1 MGFFCESDPF
11 AFYQA
16 GRPDLATEGD
26 GDLARPPLSL
36 LRPKLLTNFETAG
49 RVWRYFHRNK
59 CKKAHLGALFS
70 LPRQ

>member
-1 MGFFCESDPF
+1 
-11 AFYQA
+11 
-16 GRPDLATEGD
+16 
-26 GDLARPPLSL
+26 